1 MGIVRGSAWGMI
13 RTRSTSGCWTRT
25 FSVEHAD
32 TVRRRTKRSPDDV
45 VPLVVLGAFL
55 AVGVVIRTTE
65 WAPGPA
71 LRNWLTIFLA
81 LSVQAFPFLTLG
93 VVVSGALA
101 TVLPP
106 DLVNRLLPRRAS
118 LAVPV
123 AGLAGAALPGCECAS
138 VPIAGRLIAG
148 GTPAPAALAFLLA
161 APAINPIVIVATVV
175 AFPNRPEFVI
185 ARFVASLATAV
196 IVGWIW
202 LRRERIVPTISRL
215 EGHDHGGSGHRL
227 TRWFDALIGD
237 FVHAGGY
244 LVIGAAGAA
253 TLQTVVPRSVLD
265 TLAGNGVVAI
275 ATLATLA
282 VVLAVCSEADAFVAS
297 GLTQFSL
304 TARLVFLVV
313 GPVVDVK
320 LIAMHVATFGRSFA
334 LRFIPVTFAVAVL
347 CAVAVAEVLL

>member
-1 MGIVRGSAWGMI
+1 MFILRIIITQRRGIGECARNGVVETAG
-13 RTRSTSGCWTRT
+13 RTG
-25 FSVEHAD
+25 
-32 TVRRRTKRSPDDV
+32 RRARRIPDDV

-55 AVGVVIRTTE
+55 GLGLIIRTTG
-65 WAPGPA
+65 WTPGPA
-71 LRNWLTIFLA
+71 VRNWLTIFLA
-81 LSVQAFPFLTLG
+81 LCVQAFPFLTLG

-118 LAVPV
+118 LAVPA

-148 GTPAPAALAFLLA
+148 GTPAPAAIAFLLA

-175 AFPNRPEFVI
+175 AFPNRPEFVA
-185 ARFVASLATAV
+185 ARFVASLLTAV

-215 EGHDHGGSGHRL
+215 EGHDHGGTGRGVI
-227 TRWFDALIGD
+227 RWFDALIGD

-244 LVIGAAGAA
+244 LIIGAAGAA

-265 TLAGNGVVAI
+265 TLAGNGVIAV
-275 ATLATLA
+275 ATLAALA

-334 LRFIPVTFAVAVL
+334 IRFIPVTFAVAVT
-347 CAVAVAEVLL
+347 CAVVVAEVLL